1 MNAPIFINNSI
12 TINAPAKDVWDALVN
27 PAKTKQYMFG
37 CEAISDWK
45 KGSSLLW
52 RGQYEGKEMIFVKGT
67 IVDIEPEKK
76 LVFTVFDPNST
87 LEDKPENYLIVTYEL
102 KPNRNGTDLL
112 VSQGDYSQVGD
123 GERRYKES
131 YNNGEGW
138 NPILVQIKKLVE
150 GK

>member
-1 MNAPIFINNSI
+1 MAWSI
-12 TINAPAKDVWDALVN
+12 RRQRNDFCKRD
-27 PAKTKQYMFG
+27 
-37 CEAISDWK
+37 
-45 KGSSLLW
+45 
-52 RGQYEGKEMIFVKGT
+52 

>member
-67 IVDIEPEKK
+67 
-76 LVFTVFDPNST
+76 S
-87 LEDKPENYLIVTYEL
+87 
-102 KPNRNGTDLL
+102 
-112 VSQGDYSQVGD
+112 
-123 GERRYKES
+123 
-131 YNNGEGW
+131 
-138 NPILVQIKKLVE
+138 
-150 GK
+150 